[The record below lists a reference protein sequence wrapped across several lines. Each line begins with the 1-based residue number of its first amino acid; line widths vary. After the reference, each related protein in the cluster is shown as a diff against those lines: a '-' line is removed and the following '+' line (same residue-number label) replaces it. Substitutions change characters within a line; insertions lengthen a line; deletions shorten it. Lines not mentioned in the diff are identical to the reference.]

1 MILPTIILQAESA
14 IRAVPESYFEGSLA
28 LGATREASVLRT
40 VVPAARSGILAAI
53 ILGVGRAVGETMA
66 VMMVAG
72 NPGPYAQGSFA
83 GHTHHDREHRNG
95 NGLRD
100 GLAS

>member
-1 MILPTIILQAESA
+1 MPACILLAMMIFLQSFCRRNPRFAQYPKA
-14 IRAVPESYFEGSLA
+14 ISKAA

-53 ILGVGRAVGETMA
+53 ILGVGRRGETMA

-72 NPGPYAQGSFA
+72 NQARMPRVF
-83 GHTHHDREHRNG
+83 
-95 NGLRD
+95 
-100 GLAS
+100 